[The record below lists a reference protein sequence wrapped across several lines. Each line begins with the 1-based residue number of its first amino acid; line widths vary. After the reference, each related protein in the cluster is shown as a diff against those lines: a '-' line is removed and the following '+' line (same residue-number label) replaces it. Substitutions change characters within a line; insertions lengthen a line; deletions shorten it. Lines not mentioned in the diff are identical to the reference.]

1 MQLVADRLCGFL
13 ACAPDLHQAI
23 EPDIADAAA
32 QCALIER
39 GAELSRSW
47 ETLAA
52 AERIKVLQTLCARI
66 DLHEDRL
73 NLHLTPAR
81 LPLLLSSDHLAP
93 AQQAGA
99 DDTQRRLTLSIRARV
114 RRAGLGV
121 KMIVEGARAG
131 APDSSLIRLIVKAHE
146 VRANLLAGDSAS
158 VKAFAGRAGI
168 SGSFATRLLRL
179 AFLAPDIV
187 KDVLDGRQPPTLNAA
202 KLLKDSRL
210 PLGWAEQR
218 TLLGFA

>member
-13 ACAPDLHQAI
+13 ACEPDLHQAI
-23 EPDIADAAA
+23 EADNADAAA
-32 QCALIER
+32 QRALIEH
-39 GAELSRSW
+39 AADLARSW

-73 NLHLTPAR
+73 DLHLTPAR
-81 LPLLLSSDHLAP
+81 LPWLLSWNHLAP